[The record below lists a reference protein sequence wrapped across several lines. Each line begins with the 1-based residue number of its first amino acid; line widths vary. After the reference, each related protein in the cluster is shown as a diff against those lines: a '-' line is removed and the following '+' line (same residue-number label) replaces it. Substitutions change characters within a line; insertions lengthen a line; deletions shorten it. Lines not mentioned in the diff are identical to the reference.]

1 MNVSLTK
8 QLEAFVKK
16 KVKSGRYHTA
26 SEVVREGLRLLEERD
41 TLRQAA
47 LTEVRE
53 KVRVGLDQA
62 DRGLVIDGERA
73 LAELIERYNEPPRE
87 RQDRGSIRSHAR
99 RKGRSARDR

>member
-41 TLRQAA
+41 RLKQAA

-53 KVRVGLDQA
+53 KVRVGIDQA
-62 DRGLVIDGERA
+62 DRGLAIDGERA
-73 LAELIERYNEPPRE
+73 LAELIEPYNEPPRKQE
-87 RQDRGSIRSHAR
+87 DRGSIRSNAR
-99 RKGRSARDR
+99 RKRRSARNS